1 MGRARPVFLD
11 SVGDTGRAH
20 MVPVVHE
27 TRETRR
33 LSDKARSLRPPI
45 QENPLSRLVGY
56 CFSVALR
63 HCGHSTLI
71 VIELSTCQELAMP
84 TPSDPAALAAA
95 CADAIVCIAT
105 LSSTSCPFLR
115 MARSKLMASA
125 DSVSP
130 LALAKACVTFPISF
144 VPLGRTVLPPDFTLS
159 TVRAVWRQ
167 PLIAKSH
174 TSGRCRIV

>member
-20 MVPVVHE
+20 MVPVATKPGKPEDVA
-27 TRETRR
+27 RR
-33 LSDKARSLRPPI
+33 RDPCAPPFKKILSPALW
-45 QENPLSRLVGY
+45 GY

-63 HCGHSTLI
+63 YCGHSTLI
-71 VIELSTCQELAMP
+71 VIELSICQELAMP

-105 LSSTSCPFLR
+105 LSSTSCPFWR

-174 TSGRCRIV
+174 ISGRCRIV